1 MNYLKKI
8 VYFVVEN
15 KITFQLLEDCNYY
28 ERKDSVSFQYP
39 LSFFDTIK
47 RNEYF
52 TLHCYFIYK
61 KFINR
66 DYAKEEMVIDVK

>member
-1 MNYLKKI
+1 MTYLKKI

-28 ERKDSVSFQYP
+28 ERKDSVSFACSLKTCP
-39 LSFFDTIK
+39 LSFFDTIE

-52 TLHCYFIYK
+52 ALCCYF
-61 KFINR
+61 N
-66 DYAKEEMVIDVK
+66 